1 MQKSPISAL
10 TLAGATIRTAEAAQ
24 TRNLSIRLL
33 AVNLNRRFTM
43 TCHNCRIEA
52 AKAGK
57 RPDGQQR
64 FRCGTCCK
72 TFSERKQFTFHKQV
86 DEETAIMALRLIV
99 EGNSIRS
106 ASRLT
111 RLHRDTI
118 MKLILG
124 AGEKCEALLAATV
137 RNVPVRDVQAR

>member
-1 MQKSPISAL
+1 MQKAPISAL

-57 RPDGQQR
+57 RPDGMQR
-64 FRCGTCCK
+64 YRCGTCGK
-72 TFSERKQFTFHKQV
+72 TFSQPKDFGVFGHKQL
-86 DEETAIMALRLIV
+86 DE
-99 EGNSIRS
+99 
-106 ASRLT
+106 AS
-111 RLHRDTI
+111 
-118 MKLILG
+118 
-124 AGEKCEALLAATV
+124 ALLALKLLVEEKAFAAHRPFTG
-137 RNVPVRDVQAR
+137 RTKKTSRSFLWTAA